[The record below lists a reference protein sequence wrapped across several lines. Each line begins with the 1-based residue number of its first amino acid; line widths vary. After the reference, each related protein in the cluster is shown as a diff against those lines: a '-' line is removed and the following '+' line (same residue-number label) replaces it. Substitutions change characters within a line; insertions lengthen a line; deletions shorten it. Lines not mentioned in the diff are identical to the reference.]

1 MATFLTT
8 INPTWLDGV
17 TFDAQELRQL
27 GISAVMALT
36 GGAGPI
42 VVRSG
47 VRPGAGNP
55 LQVTAA
61 GGMNLS
67 VAAGFATVQGTDSA
81 SQGAYTLGLSSAGT
95 VTVSTSNPTN
105 PRNDLV
111 AAWVDD
117 NGNSSSVGRVEI
129 FPGTPA
135 GSPVDPTLPTNAL
148 RLARVV
154 VGAGVSS
161 ISAGNITDLRQFTVP
176 GGGILPTTSSDTPV
190 GPFAGLARYD
200 TDKKELRV
208 YDGAAY
214 EALARRFTLTNYPY
228 SYAPDVTLAPN
239 TGATYIN
246 YATVSPTRPC
256 LVVVKARAWVRWT
269 GGTGFASMQIESP
282 SGTLK
287 GPVIQNEGV
296 STSGGGPIDVMAVWW
311 ASAGG
316 NIPILVKNNNGAA
329 SAVNVTF
336 SRFTSDVW
344 TVEV

>member
-1 MATFLTT
+1 MAIFLTT

-17 TFDAQELRQL
+17 TFSAQELRQL
-27 GISAVMALT
+27 LGSAEMALT

-47 VRPGAGNP
+47 VRPGAGTP
-55 LQVTAA
+55 LKVTAA

-67 VAAGFATVQGTDSA
+67 VAAGFATVQGTSTAD
-81 SQGAYTLGLSSAGT
+81 QGPYTIGLASAGT
-95 VTVSTSNPTN
+95 VTVTTAHATL
-105 PRNDLV
+105 PRWDLV
-111 AAWVDD
+111 AAYVSDV
-117 NGNSSSVGRVEI
+117 GTSSSFGHVEI

-135 GSPVDPTLPTNAL
+135 GSPGDPTLPANAL

-161 ISAGNITDLRQFTVP
+161 ISAGNITDLRQFAVAA
-176 GGGILPTTSSDTPV
+176 GGVLPVLSTDTPT
-190 GPFAGLARYD
+190 GPWAGMTRYD
-200 TDKKELRV
+200 TDTKALRS
-208 YDGAAY
+208 YDGTAW

-228 SYAPDVTLAPN
+228 SYTPDVTLAPN

-246 YATVSPTRPC
+246 HATVSPTRPC
-256 LVVVKARAWVRWT
+256 LVIVKARAWVRWS
-269 GGTGFASMQIESP
+269 GGTGFASMQVESP
-282 SGTLK
+282 SGTVK
-287 GPVIQNEGV
+287 GLIVQNEGN
-296 STSGGGPIDVMAVWW
+296 STSGGGPIDVLVIWW

-316 NIPILVKNNNGAA
+316 NIPILIKNNNGAA
-329 SAVNVTF
+329 SAVSVTF